1 MTHLAALVSGYGWHV
16 QDLLRAAKKV
26 GVRLDALP
34 FPSVV
39 GRVNDGP
46 SRVEAGG
53 VDLGR
58 VDAVIVRMMPP
69 GSLERVVFR
78 MDALHRLAALGVPVV
93 NPPGAV
99 EASVDKYLS
108 LARLEA
114 AGLPV
119 PPTWVG
125 ERADGAMEAFERLGG
140 DVVFKPIFGAE
151 GRGLVRVGDVESCRR
166 VARALEQVGAVLYVQ
181 KFIENPGHDLRVFV
195 LGGRVLGAIRRHAP
209 PGDWRANVAVG
220 GRAEGVSRD
229 DEAASMALAASSAV
243 GALVA
248 GVDLLPGDSGLSVVE
263 VNAVP
268 GWRALAGATGVDVAA
283 ELTAFVADRAYGN
296 L

>member
-16 QDLLRAAKKV
+16 QDLLRGAKKV

-58 VDAVIVRMMPP
+58 LDGVIVRMMPP

-78 MDALHRLAALGVPVV
+78 MDALHRLAAIGVPVV

-108 LARLEA
+108 LSRLEA

-125 ERADGAMEAFERLGG
+125 ERAEGAMHAFERLGG

-151 GRGLVRVGDVESCRR
+151 GRGLVRVADIESCRR
-166 VARALEQVGAVLYVQ
+166 VARSLEQVGAVLYVQ
-181 KFIENPGHDLRVFV
+181 KFLRNPGHDLRAFV
-195 LGGRVLGAIRRHAP
+195 LGGRILGAIRRHAP
-209 PGDWRANVAVG
+209 EGDWRANVAVG
-220 GRAEGVSRD
+220 GRAEAVVL
-229 DEAASMALAASSAV
+229 DEDVASMAIRAASAV
-243 GALVA
+243 GAVVA
-248 GVDLLPGDSGLSVVE
+248 GVDLLPGEGGMVVLE

-268 GWRALAGATGVDVAA
+268 GWRALAGASGVDVAA
-283 ELTAFVADRAYGN
+283 EIVGFVADRAYGN